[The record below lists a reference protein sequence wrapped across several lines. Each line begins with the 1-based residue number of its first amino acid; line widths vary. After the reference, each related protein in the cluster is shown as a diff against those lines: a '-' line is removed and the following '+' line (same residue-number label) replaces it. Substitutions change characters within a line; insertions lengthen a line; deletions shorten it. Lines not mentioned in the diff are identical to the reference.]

1 MARYRWSTKEPR
13 MARVTALVKAQDKI
27 KALTTQKKA
36 AAAEVERSKIP
47 AALGLSAAFLTGSFA
62 GGVTEAVAGDQI
74 AGLPTDLAVAL
85 LSVGAGIG
93 MGSPYAIAFGV
104 GLVADQVRDYGYSTA
119 SNFFTSRS
127 EATTSDY
134 NTSQESAPQY
144 NTARR

>member
-1 MARYRWSTKEPR
+1 MART
-13 MARVTALVKAQDKI
+13 TALVKAQDKI

-47 AALGLSAAFLTGSFA
+47 AAIGLSAAFA

-134 NTSQESAPQY
+134 NTSQESATQY
-144 NTARR
+144 NSARR

>member
-1 MARYRWSTKEPR
+1 

-27 KALTTQKKA
+27 KSLTVKNKA
-36 AAAEVERSKIP
+36 AAVEVERGKIP

-62 GGVTEAVAGDQI
+62 GGVTEAVAGDTI

-104 GLVADQVRDYGYSTA
+104 GLVADQIREVGYNSA
-119 SNFFTSRS
+119 SNFFTNRS
-127 EATTSDY
+127 EATSEF
-134 NTSQESAPQY
+134 NTSKTATQH

>member
-1 MARYRWSTKEPR
+1 

-27 KALTTQKKA
+27 KALNLKNKRA
-36 AAAEVERSKIP
+36 SAEVERGRVP

-62 GGVTEAVAGDQI
+62 GGVTEAVAGDKI

-104 GLVADQVRDYGYSTA
+104 GLVADQVRDYGYETA
-119 SNFFTSRS
+119 SKFFTDRS
-127 EATTSDY
+127 EAT
-134 NTSQESAPQY
+134 QPI
-144 NTARR
+144 TASGGNRNV